1 VTRGSARLALAAAV
15 VCLLVRLA
23 AATEELSGRELY
35 DGACASCHGADG
47 RGAPEGT
54 AISVPLPDFTDCNF
68 ITREGNG
75 NWGYLLAHGGKGLG
89 LSLQMPA
96 FADVLTDEQVHRV
109 LDYIRGFCTDP
120 RWPRGELNFRRPLI
134 TTKAFPEDELLLLP
148 ELTKGRDG
156 VRDWVTEVSFER
168 RVGARGQVEIALPF
182 VVHDVSDGP
191 TTGGVGDLALAY
203 KHVLYADL
211 PSLTIASASLDLVLP
226 SGDRDRHLGDGTV
239 SFEPSLLAGKEI
251 RNVVI
256 QAQILGIAPIDE
268 NRADRGVDYRFAFS
282 YPLSRLKRAW
292 VPTLELEVLQNVT
305 AQQHNL
311 SLTPEIYKGITQ
323 RGHVAVAVGAQIPVA
338 GGPDPFDYR
347 VLAFL
352 LWEYTDGGLWW

>member
-1 VTRGSARLALAAAV
+1 MRAPLRAAAV
-15 VCLLVRLA
+15 ALCLLLRNGAGAVEPSA
-23 AATEELSGRELY
+23 HELY
-35 DGACASCHGADG
+35 EGACASCHGTDG
-47 RGAPEGT
+47 RGAPQGT
-54 AISVPLPDFTDCNF
+54 ALNVPLPDFTDCNF
-68 ITREGNG
+68 ITREGDG
-75 NWGYLLAHGGKGLG
+75 NWAYLLAHGGEGLG
-89 LSLQMPA
+89 LSRQMPA
-96 FADVLTDEQVHRV
+96 FTDVLTDEQIHQV
-109 LDYIRGFCTDP
+109 LDYIRSFCTDR
-120 RWPRGELNFRRPLI
+120 RWPRGELNFRRPLV

-168 RVGARGQVEIALPF
+168 RVGPRGQVEIALPF
-182 VVHDVSDGP
+182 VVHDVTDGA

-211 PSLTIASASLDLVLP
+211 PSRTIASASLDLVLP

-251 RNVVI
+251 HNVVI
-256 QAQILGIAPIDE
+256 QGQILGLAPIDE
-268 NRADRGVDYRFAFS
+268 NRADRGVDYRLAFS
-282 YPLSRLKRAW
+282 YPLSPLKRAW
-292 VPTLELEVLQNVT
+292 VPTLEIEVLQDVT

-311 SLTPEIYKGITQ
+311 FLTPEIYKGITK
-323 RGHVAVAVGAQIPVA
+323 RGHVAVALGAQVPVA

>member
-1 VTRGSARLALAAAV
+1 MRAGLAVIAVTLCGLARVAAG
-15 VCLLVRLA
+15 
-23 AATEELSGRELY
+23 ATELTGSEVYE
-35 DGACASCHGADG
+35 GACASCHGADG
-47 RGAPEGT
+47 RGAPQGSAIT
-54 AISVPLPDFTDCNF
+54 APLPDFTDCNF

-75 NWGYLLAHGGKGLG
+75 NWSYLIAHGGKGLG

-96 FADVLTDEQVHRV
+96 FADALTDEQIHAV
-109 LDYIRGFCTDP
+109 LDYIRSFCADP
-120 RWPRGELNFRRPLI
+120 HWPRGELNFRRPLI

-148 ELTKGRDG
+148 QLTKGRDG

-182 VVHDVSDGP
+182 AIHDVTDGA
-191 TTGGVGDLALAY
+191 TTGGIGDLGLAY

-211 PSLTIASASLDLVLP
+211 PSLTIASASLDVVLP
-226 SGDRDRHLGDGTV
+226 SGDYSRHLGDGTV

-251 RNVVI
+251 RNFVI
-256 QAQILGIAPIDE
+256 QGQILGVAPLDD
-268 NRADRGVDYRFAFS
+268 NRADRAVDYRVALS
-282 YPLSRLKRAW
+282 YPLSALKRAW
-292 VPTLELEVLQNVT
+292 VPTLELEVLQDVT
-305 AQQHNL
+305 AKQHNL
-311 SLTPEIYKGITQ
+311 FLTPQVYKGITA

-338 GGPDPFDYR
+338 GDADPFDYR